1 MTEPMLKDILEGI
14 NELKKR
20 MDRIEWLI
28 LDKKF
33 DEGDP
38 TPEELAIIREYEKK
52 KSDGKVE
59 FSKFDKGSIG
69 SYD

>member
-28 LDKKF
+28 IDKGLKE
-33 DEGDP
+33 DDP
-38 TPEELAIIREYEKK
+38 TPEELDIIREYKK
-52 KSDGKVE
+52 EKSDGKLE
-59 FSKFDKGSIG
+59 FSKLV
-69 SYD
+69 

>member
-28 LDKKF
+28 LDKGFKE
-33 DEGDP
+33 DDP
-38 TPEELAIIREYEKK
+38 STEELTIIREYEKEK
-52 KSDGKVE
+52 LEGKLE
-59 FSKFDKGSIG
+59 FSKLV
-69 SYD
+69 

>member
-28 LDKKF
+28 LDKGLKE
-33 DEGDP
+33 DDP
-38 TPEELAIIREYEKK
+38 TPEELTIIKEYEKE
-52 KSDGKVE
+52 KSEGKLE
-59 FSKFDKGSIG
+59 FSKLV
-69 SYD
+69 